1 MSNRGVDKK
10 KGKQLNR
17 RKELLRQLFHSSASR
32 SASEQRQQEREE
44 ENRGVPKSPSL
55 EHPST
60 RVRTWINL
68 TSTSQLYILASDR
81 KERYLRRLT
90 QLPVLCFLL
99 LNRNNFSSKKGQY
112 PGEHSKRN
120 KRSEKEKSARSPK
133 SKRSSRES
141 SEKNRSDRAVDGVSS
156 LDEAKAHREFPLALS
171 VMDKV
176 KKHSLLEKS
185 LDDDKTGKIR
195 QFFENDMISPS
206 YRVLAFIHEAMN
218 RLWER
223 LMDGTDKFN
232 FTKEIQMLLCEKEK
246 FKRRI
251 FDVMLVHPEYI
262 PISWGGRHIVEI
274 SDKTSSSSH
283 SRKSTARSS
292 ASDVHQKSKR
302 EKEQGSDSQKNT
314 ALSKASR
321 LKAIIEAAFS
331 PKKRETPKSDR
342 PPKETPSPNKLKTGG
357 SKTNVSKPAPT
368 VPKGTLPRAQEKAR
382 PEQSGKQL
390 ELEKHEDKGVK
401 EALQVKDPNVEKGKP
416 AGVVVQQASQGPRTK
431 LATSPKKR
439 NVVQFKTAED
449 KTFATGAMQGI
460 SVPRFDVPKPGG
472 VFKTAEERPL
482 SRTPSA
488 KKKTKNFMSTA
499 EDKELQIGFPPP
511 VFETAEEKPLSSTP
525 SAGKKA
531 KNVMSTAEDKELQI
545 PLQKL
550 EGADPMMPELAVKSA
565 GVLMQESAGST
576 IPEFRHDTSE
586 YMGIPTS
593 LPEKRKKGIM
603 ETAEDEPLMIGGRR
617 NIENFEPPPPVRTN
631 VDDVKAAEA
640 DGPPVPPATSEPE
653 VPSLPSDD
661 KKDSESTKTEKE
673 VEGTQESITA
683 PPMSRYVG
691 VTDDN
696 RAEIAED
703 GKEGE
708 NANDEEDG
716 GAADK

>member
-1 MSNRGVDKK
+1 MSHSPLTRS
-10 KGKQLNR
+10 GKLN
-17 RKELLRQLFHSSASR
+17 KCHSRLAC
-32 SASEQRQQEREE
+32 
-44 ENRGVPKSPSL
+44 PK
-55 EHPST
+55 
-60 RVRTWINL
+60 RTE
-68 TSTSQLYILASDR
+68 TGALYNQSFVGAPYEFA
-81 KERYLRRLT
+81 K
-90 QLPVLCFLL
+90 
-99 LNRNNFSSKKGQY
+99 
-112 PGEHSKRN
+112 
-120 KRSEKEKSARSPK
+120 KEKAHLQPL

-185 LDDDKTGKIR
+185 LDDEKTGKIR

-232 FTKEIQMLLCEKEK
+232 FTKEIQMLLCEKE
-246 FKRRI
+246 
-251 FDVMLVHPEYI
+251 
-262 PISWGGRHIVEI
+262 
-274 SDKTSSSSH
+274 
-283 SRKSTARSS
+283 KSTARSS

-368 VPKGTLPRAQEKAR
+368 EPKGTLPRAQEKAR
-382 PEQSGKQL
+382 LEKSGKQL

-401 EALQVKDPNVEKGKP
+401 EALQVKDPNVDKGKP
-416 AGVVVQQASQGPRTK
+416 AGVVVQQASQGPRTN
-431 LATSPKKR
+431 LATSPRKR

-449 KTFATGAMQGI
+449 KTFGTGAMQGI
-460 SVPRFDVPKPGG
+460 NVPRFDVPKPGG

-482 SRTPSA
+482 SRTPSV
-488 KKKTKNFMSTA
+488 KKKAKNVMSTA

-525 SAGKKA
+525 SARKKA

-545 PLQKL
+545 PPQKL
-550 EGADPMMPELAVKSA
+550 EGVDPMLPELAVKSA

-603 ETAEDEPLMIGGRR
+603 ETAEDEPLMIGGQR
-617 NIENFEPPPPVRTN
+617 NIEDFEPPPPVRTN
-631 VDDVKAAEA
+631 ADDVKAAEA
-640 DGPPVPPATSEPE
+640 DGPPVQPATSEPE

-661 KKDSESTKTEKE
+661 KKDSESAKTEKE
-673 VEGTQESITA
+673 VEGTQESIMA

-696 RAEIAED
+696 RVENAED

-708 NANDEEDG
+708 NANDDEDG
-716 GAADK
+716 GAAGK